1 MKYYVTEG
9 ESGDNIL
16 FIRRDGFGL
25 TTDLDKASLYSKRE
39 AKWLLEENKCRRMYA
54 KHLIKE
60 SATIQVNKH
69 DLFKTK

>member
-1 MKYYVTEG
+1 
-9 ESGDNIL
+9 
-16 FIRRDGFGL
+16 
-25 TTDLDKASLYSKRE
+25 LDKASLYSKRE

-69 DLFKTK
+69 DFFKTK